1 MLVRF
6 VPILGTT
13 HSFLIDFTSHLT
25 ITPSPP
31 PLKIWVESRENSRA
45 SIGRECQCPSEYWF
59 SPFQIL
65 TLPDSSPL
73 AKNLSLVCGHLRHV
87 IGRFFWFPASF
98 RDHKEDPFVP
108 GTNKK
113 SINIIQSRV
122 HCIPPFWNSALYLY
136 LNSQTWAFIRGFDPS
151 CFPALSYHR
160 SWISDKKFIWHLHL
174 EVIL

>member
-1 MLVRF
+1 MIPSVSTWRSGPDICSIICGFFTLLKVGLVKIIIGSHLPRIFAYDNEMLVRF

-31 PLKIWVESRENSRA
+31 PLKMWVESRENSRA

-108 GTNKK
+108 VRK
-113 SINIIQSRV
+113 
-122 HCIPPFWNSALYLY
+122 
-136 LNSQTWAFIRGFDPS
+136 
-151 CFPALSYHR
+151 
-160 SWISDKKFIWHLHL
+160 
-174 EVIL
+174 

>member
-1 MLVRF
+1 MIWPILEARAEICQKKVHFLEDLKTPKFNSEINWPLKVIIGSHLPRIFAYDNEILVRF

-31 PLKIWVESRENSRA
+31 PLKMWVESRENSRA

-98 RDHKEDPFVP
+98 RDHTEDPFVP
-108 GTNKK
+108 GKFS
-113 SINIIQSRV
+113 SI
-122 HCIPPFWNSALYLY
+122 
-136 LNSQTWAFIRGFDPS
+136 
-151 CFPALSYHR
+151 
-160 SWISDKKFIWHLHL
+160 
-174 EVIL
+174 